1 MKRFVMTVVL
11 GCVLLGCVGCATPLF
26 NTHMKAGEKS
36 GDGLKYYRTNF
47 PRETGE
53 PYPGARDA
61 SEQAP
66 EQEVKEK

>member
-1 MKRFVMTVVL
+1 MKRFVMTIVL
-11 GCVLLGCVGCATPLF
+11 GCVLLGSVGCATPLF
-26 NTHMKAGEKS
+26 NTHMKAGEKAD
-36 GDGLKYYRTNF
+36 DGLKYYRANF

-66 EQEVKEK
+66 KPEEEK